1 MDDLSQ
7 TPCCRAPG
15 AIASVTAM
23 GIEQKSASEDR
34 AFIRLLGRLLG
45 EVIREQH
52 GQTAYA
58 LVEDIRRQSVGD
70 YRAGQGEMTLD
81 RLLVGLSQ
89 PDMQLLIRAFSIFSQ
104 LANTADDH
112 ILRRQLKALGS
123 GSVQRLELSAGL
135 STKKVRAFLNDA
147 LFVPVITA
155 HPTEVRRKSIL
166 DRETEIG
173 ELLERRERASSQT
186 AEQVEIDTQLKREIR
201 ILWQTR
207 MLRDTRIRVSDEI
220 DNNLSVFSS
229 TFLNEVPAV
238 KRHLSRLFQLGG
250 DVIPYLRPG
259 SWVGGDRDGNPN
271 VSPETLD
278 YAVRHQSQLVLDH
291 YLREIHGLGAELSL
305 SDSLVTT
312 SEALKKLAASPAVK
326 PAHQGDEP
334 YRLALVACYAR
345 MAATRA
351 ALLGHGPARPPRYK
365 AEHYATPEEFAAD
378 LDIIATSLRDN
389 GGADLA
395 EGRLQNLREAVAAFG
410 FHLATMDVRQNS
422 DVHERA
428 VAELLSVAS
437 VGADYLKLGEEA
449 RSKLL
454 LDELSHARPL
464 RSPYARYSEET
475 TRELAIA
482 DRAQVLKAQFG
493 GGAVAN
499 YVISK
504 SSTPSDLL
512 ETAILMKEAGL
523 FLPGIEPRAALR
535 IVPLFETIDDLRRSA
550 EVMGKYFDQ
559 PLVRAMIADQGN
571 LQEVMIGYSDSNK
584 DGGYVT
590 SNWEIRAGIGRLV
603 ALGKARGIRMRFFHG
618 RGGAVGRGGGSSF
631 DAIRALPQGASHD
644 GIRITEQGEVV
655 ASKYGDPE
663 IGRASLEAIVAAA
676 LLAELSPD
684 TDSADGDAGVLLAEF
699 SEAAYGAYRGLV
711 YETPNFEIYFRE
723 ATPLLEIADLKIGSR
738 PASRKQSGRIEDLR
752 AIPWVFSWSQAR
764 VMLPGWFGFGSA
776 AAKLGADKLKPVYKS
791 SASFRTTISNMEM
804 VLAKSSMPIAR
815 RYADLVEDRAL
826 AKKIF
831 ARIEEEWRVTVEAV
845 LEISGQ
851 KSLLEA
857 DPRLMASIQSR
868 LPYVNALNHLQVD
881 LLRRRRA
888 GDANADIHRGIHMS
902 INGVSAGLRNSG

>member
-1 MDDLSQ
+1 ME
-7 TPCCRAPG
+7 
-15 AIASVTAM
+15 IA
-23 GIEQKSASEDR
+23 QKTVSEDR
-34 AFIRLLGRLLG
+34 TAIRLLGRLLG

-52 GQTAYA
+52 GPTAYA

-70 YRAGQGEMTLD
+70 YRAGSGEISLD

-89 PDMQLLIRAFSIFSQ
+89 PDMLLLIRAFSIFSQ

-112 ILRRQLKALGS
+112 ALRLQTKTLGS
-123 GSVQRLELSAGL
+123 GSVRRLELSAAL
-135 STKKVRAFLNDA
+135 STKRVKSLLKDA

-173 ELLERRERASSQT
+173 RLLENRERASAQT
-186 AEQVEIDTQLKREIR
+186 AELTEIDAQLKREIR

-207 MLRDTRIRVSDEI
+207 MLRDTRIQVSDEI

-229 TFLNEVPAV
+229 TFLTQIPLV
-238 KRHLSRLFQLGG
+238 KRRLSRLFQLEGE
-250 DVIPYLRPG
+250 IMPFLRPG

-271 VSPETLD
+271 VSPETLT
-278 YAVRHQSQLVLDH
+278 YAVQHQAELVINH
-291 YLREIHGLGAELSL
+291 YLQEIHTLGSELSL
-305 SDSLVTT
+305 SDSLVST
-312 SEALKKLAASPAVK
+312 SEGLKKLSAPMADISV
-326 PAHQGDEP
+326 HQGDEP
-334 YRLALVACYAR
+334 YRRALVACYAR
-345 MAATRA
+345 MAATA
-351 ALLGHGPARPPRYK
+351 EKLLGRGPARPARYK
-365 AEHYATPEEFAAD
+365 ADAYGAPEDFAAD
-378 LDIIATSLRDN
+378 LDIIAASLREN
-389 GGADLA
+389 GDADLA
-395 EGRLQNLREAVAAFG
+395 EGRLQNLREAVGAFG

-428 VAELLSVAS
+428 VAELLKVAG
-437 VGADYLKLGEEA
+437 VADDYLALEEDA
-449 RSKLL
+449 RAKLL
-454 LDELSHARPL
+454 LGELSHARPL
-464 RSPYARYSEET
+464 RSPYAEYSPET
-475 TRELAIA
+475 ARELAIA
-482 DRAQVLKAQFG
+482 DAAAALKAKFG
-493 GGAVAN
+493 DGAVAN

-504 SSTPSDLL
+504 AATPSDLL
-512 ETAILMKEAGL
+512 ETALLMKEAGL
-523 FLPGIEPRAALR
+523 FLPGAKPRASLR
-535 IVPLFETIDDLRRSA
+535 IVPLFETIEDLRLSA
-550 EVMGKYFDQ
+550 DVMGNYFDQ
-559 PLVRAMIADQGN
+559 PVMRAMIADQDN

-590 SNWEIRAGIGRLV
+590 SNWEIRSGIARLV
-603 ALGKARGIRMRFFHG
+603 ALGQERGIRMRFFHG

-631 DAIRALPQGASHD
+631 DAIRALPMGASHD

-663 IGRASLEAIVAAA
+663 IGRSSLETIVAAA
-676 LLAELSPD
+676 LLAELSPESD
-684 TDSADGDAGVLLAEF
+684 AADGEDGALLAAF
-699 SEAAYGAYRGLV
+699 SQAAFAAYRGLV
-711 YETPNFEIYFRE
+711 YETPSFEVYFRE

-738 PASRKQSGRIEDLR
+738 PAARKQSGRIEDLR

-776 AAKLGADKLKPVYKS
+776 AAKIGAEKLRPLYKK
-791 SASFRTTISNMEM
+791 SASFRTTIANMEM

-815 RYADLVEDRAL
+815 RYAELVEDRAL
-826 AKKIF
+826 AAKVT
-831 ARIEEEWRVTVEAV
+831 ARIEQEWQATVDAV
-845 LEISGQ
+845 LAISGQ

-868 LPYVNALNHLQVD
+868 LPYVDALNHLQVD

>member
-1 MDDLSQ
+1 
-7 TPCCRAPG
+7 
-15 AIASVTAM
+15 M
-23 GIEQKSASEDR
+23 GIEQKTATEDR
-34 AFIRLLGRLLG
+34 AFIRLLGRILG

-52 GQTAYA
+52 GQSAYD
-58 LVEDIRRQSVGD
+58 LVEDIRRQSVGE
-70 YRAGQGEMTLD
+70 YRAGQGELD

-89 PDMQLLIRAFSIFSQ
+89 PDMLLLIRAFSIFSQ

-112 ILRRQLKALGS
+112 ILRRQIKSEGTAS
-123 GSVQRLELSAGL
+123 AQRLELSGGL
-135 STKKVRAFLNDA
+135 STKKVREFLKDA
-147 LFVPVITA
+147 QFVPVITA

-166 DRETEIG
+166 DRENEIG

-186 AEQVEIDTQLKREIR
+186 AEQAEIDAQLKRAIR

-220 DNNLSVFSS
+220 DNNLSIFST
-229 TFLNEVPAV
+229 TFLTEVPAV
-238 KRHLSRLFQLGG
+238 KRHLSRLFQLDGE
-250 DVIPYLRPG
+250 ILPYLKPG

-278 YAVRHQSQLVLDH
+278 YAVRHQAQLVLDH
-291 YLREIHGLGAELSL
+291 YLHEIHALGAELSL
-305 SDSLVTT
+305 SDSLVAT
-312 SEALKKLAASPAVK
+312 SDALKKLTPPAEFI
-326 PAHQGDEP
+326 PMHQGDEP
-334 YRLALVACYAR
+334 YRVALVACYAR

-351 ALLGHGPARPPRYK
+351 ALLGAGPARAPRYK
-365 AEHYATPEEFAAD
+365 AEPYGAPAAFAAD
-378 LDIIATSLRDN
+378 LDVIANSLKEN

-428 VAELLSVAS
+428 VAELFSVA
-437 VGADYLKLGEEA
+437 GMETDYLTLDEAA

-464 RSPYARYSEET
+464 RSPYARYSDET
-475 TRELAIA
+475 MRELAIA
-482 DRAQVLKAQFG
+482 DRAQALKARFG
-493 GGAVAN
+493 DGAVAN

-504 SSTPSDLL
+504 ASTPSDLL

-523 FLPGIEPRAALR
+523 FLPGVAPNASLR

-550 EVMGKYFDQ
+550 EVMGRYFDQ
-559 PLVRAMIADQGN
+559 PLVRAMIAGQGN

-584 DGGYVT
+584 DGGYLT
-590 SNWEIRAGIGRLV
+590 SNWEIRAGIANLV

-631 DAIRALPQGASHD
+631 DAIRALPRGASHD

-663 IGRASLEAIVAAA
+663 IGRASLETIVAAA

-684 TDSADGDAGVLLAEF
+684 VDGADGDAKGVLADF
-699 SEAAYGAYRGLV
+699 SEAAYKAYRGLV
-711 YETPNFEIYFRE
+711 YETPHFEIYFRE

-764 VMLPGWFGFGSA
+764 VMLPGWYGFGTA
-776 AAKLGADKLKPVYKS
+776 AAKVGAARLAPAYKS
-791 SASFRTTISNMEM
+791 SASFRTTIANMEM
-804 VLAKSSMPIAR
+804 VLVKSSMPIAR
-815 RYADLVEDRAL
+815 RYAELVADRDL
-826 AKKIF
+826 AKKIV
-831 ARIEEEWRVTVEAV
+831 ARIEEEWQATVEAV
-845 LEISGQ
+845 LQISGQ
-851 KSLLEA
+851 KSLLEY
-857 DPRLMASIQSR
+857 DPRLKASIQSR
-868 LPYVNALNHLQVD
+868 LPYVDALNHLQVD